1 MKKNKKYNRQ
11 KKGGRGW
18 REKGTR
24 LGIENEWQ
32 DQDGTQTTTTT
43 SLYKSNWLDDRVPDK
58 REEKR
63 GRGFNASSTSCSC
76 VPLHPLRLLLLID
89 SSSFYIIKVLI
100 LSLLLTQYIIPSTAP
115 SPSTDTRPLPL
126 KNWTKEE
133 EMQSKERPTKRR
145 GNRPKTR
152 KGRWWFVWG
161 RGR

>member
-1 MKKNKKYNRQ
+1 MARKRNK
-11 KKGGRGW
+11 
-18 REKGTR
+18 T
-24 LGIENEWQ
+24 GIENEWQ
-32 DQDGTQTTTTT
+32 DQDGTQTTT

-100 LSLLLTQYIIPSTAP
+100 LSLLLTPYTIPSTAT

-126 KNWTKEE
+126 KNEQKRRKC
-133 EMQSKERPTKRR
+133 MQSKDRPTERR